1 MKFGGKYERESK
13 NKIIKASEKV
23 RVSKEREET
32 VQVCDLK
39 IGRLVD
45 I

>member
-1 MKFGGKYERESK
+1 MKGNPEKQNF
-13 NKIIKASEKV
+13 KASEKV

-32 VQVCDLK
+32 LQMCDLK